1 MSLGGLE
8 PPTFRLKAKR
18 AYHCATD
25 TRGRHGNP
33 LQYSCLEN
41 PHGQSSLAG
50 YSLWGPKESD
60 TAEVTYTHTHTQNC
74 LESPVKSKIHNG
86 QPNGT
91 MSNHIIGKRRVTWQ
105 CPRSSKPMTLTRLPT
120 VRLASSAGSTS
131 AAILSR
137 DGCPYQYF
145 VTLLNSPLHLG

>member
-1 MSLGGLE
+1 MATHCSILAWRI
-8 PPTFRLKAKR
+8 PTYRGAWQATVHRVPKSQTQLKQLTHTHTHTHTELPRL
-18 AYHCATD
+18 H
-25 TRGRHGNP
+25 
-33 LQYSCLEN
+33 
-41 PHGQSSLAG
+41 
-50 YSLWGPKESD
+50 
-60 TAEVTYTHTHTQNC
+60 THTHTQNC
-74 LESPVKSKIHNG
+74 LDSPVKSKIHNG